1 MRNQPRVECNI
12 ISGMG
17 ENRVIILMTEEISQ
31 QTLQEIL
38 EEDDGDDFL
47 SELGISHDGTMDEV

>member
-1 MRNQPRVECNI
+1 
-12 ISGMG
+12 MG
-17 ENRVIILMTEEISQ
+17 ENRVIILMPEEISQ